1 MTIKLYEDNGYTDKH
16 IDCGNKTK
24 DNSSTKKISSFQVV
38 LQRNLPGTPD
48 EEEKKGPLQLEA
60 QHIQIIQIVVVFLLV
75 LAV

>member
-1 MTIKLYEDNGYTDKH
+1 MMVVQTNILIVVIKPRITAPLKR
-16 IDCGNKTK
+16 IFP
-24 DNSSTKKISSFQVV
+24 FQVV

>member
-1 MTIKLYEDNGYTDKH
+1 M
-16 IDCGNKTK
+16 
-24 DNSSTKKISSFQVV
+24 V

>member
-1 MTIKLYEDNGYTDKH
+1 MMVVQTNILTVVIKPRITVPLKR
-16 IDCGNKTK
+16 IFP
-24 DNSSTKKISSFQVV
+24 FQVV

>member
-1 MTIKLYEDNGYTDKH
+1 MMVVQTNILTVAIKPRIRVPL
-16 IDCGNKTK
+16 
-24 DNSSTKKISSFQVV
+24 KKIFPFQVV